1 MRQLGM
7 KKRSYNGS
15 VGIRRFET
23 EDAKS
28 LYTAAHESVPEL
40 CRWMVWCTPGYSSDD
55 ASAFIQ
61 RSFALW
67 EQGTRYSFAIYSQ
80 QDGELLGSV
89 GLSRVDRIHRFANL
103 GYWVRTSR
111 TGRGAGFAAAR
122 LAASFAFADLGLN
135 RVEIIIPVNNLPS
148 IGVARKLGAH
158 CEGILRRRLMLR
170 GRPQDALAYCLLAE
184 EFDGEP
190 LRHEPD
196 FDAQA
201 VQDVKQTDPASVFV

>member
-1 MRQLGM
+1 M
-7 KKRSYNGS
+7 KKLSLSRSVS
-15 VGIRRFET
+15 IRRFRT
-23 EDAKS
+23 EDAEA

-40 CRWMVWCTPGYSSDD
+40 CHWMVWCTPGYSCED

-61 RSFALW
+61 KTFVLW
-67 EQGTRYSFAIYSQ
+67 EEGTRYSFAIYNQ

-89 GLSRVDRIHRFANL
+89 GLSRVDRTHRFANL

-111 TGRGAGFAAAR
+111 TGRGVACTAAR
-122 LAASFAFADLGLN
+122 LAAGFAFAELSLN
-135 RVEIIIPVNNLPS
+135 RVELIIPVDNLPS
-148 IGVARKLGAH
+148 IRVAKKLGAH

-184 EFDGEP
+184 EFDADLQRDGP
-190 LRHEPD
+190 G

-201 VQDVKQTDPASVFV
+201 VQDASQRDTAHILA